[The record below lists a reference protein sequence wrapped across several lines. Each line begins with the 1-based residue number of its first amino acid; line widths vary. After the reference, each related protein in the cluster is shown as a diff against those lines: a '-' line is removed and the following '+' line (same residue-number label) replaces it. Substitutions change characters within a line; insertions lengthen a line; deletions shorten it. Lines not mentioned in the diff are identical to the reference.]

1 MGTKG
6 RVARATKIIEEK
18 GEKMNSTSTKERES
32 FVIDHEYLV
41 AKIFNARERLDDAL
55 VELRGFLTALK

>member
-6 RVARATKIIEEK
+6 RVTRVTKIIEER
-18 GEKMNSTSTKERES
+18 GEKMNGIERKKKES
-32 FVIDHEYLV
+32 FVIEHEYLV
-41 AKIFNARERLDDAL
+41 AKTLNAQERLDDAL